1 MFMSCDSNPMYHASR
16 NQFESLGAHRRPGAI
31 ELVQYASS
39 KKVTR
44 AASLRAI
51 PMLLLVMKASLVAL
65 D

>member
-1 MFMSCDSNPMYHASR
+1 MYHASR

-39 KKVTR
+39 KKVTH